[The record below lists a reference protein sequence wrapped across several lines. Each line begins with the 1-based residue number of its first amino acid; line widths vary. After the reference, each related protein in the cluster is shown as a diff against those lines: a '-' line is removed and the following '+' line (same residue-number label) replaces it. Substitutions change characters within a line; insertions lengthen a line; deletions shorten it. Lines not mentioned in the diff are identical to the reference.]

1 LADDFRADIDLIAGI
16 TSVPAILEVVCRSTD
31 MRFAAVARVT
41 ESRWVACSVR
51 DDIAFGLKPGDELG
65 IEATFCDTV
74 RRQGE
79 AVVIDHVAEDDVYSA
94 HPIPAQYG
102 FQSYISVPIVLADG
116 TFFGTLCGL
125 DPKPAQLRNPKV
137 LGMFRL
143 FAELIAF
150 HIDTHSRV
158 TLSEASL
165 SDERRMAELR
175 EQFIAVLGHDL
186 RNPLTAISSSV
197 AVLERL
203 GLDER
208 AAAILPLIKTSAAR
222 MAALIDDVL
231 DFARGRLGGGFPLNR
246 EETDLLPVLHQ
257 IVAEQRSKWSGRDI
271 EVEFEMPHLVHA
283 DAIRIGQVLSNLL
296 DNALAY
302 GSLEAPVRLRA
313 KAHQDSF
320 HLSVC
325 NAGAPIDPTTLDRL
339 FLPFER
345 GASTRNQKGLG
356 LGLYIASEIAK
367 AHGGVLDA
375 ASSDE
380 ETVFTFQIPRLAP
393 SEAA

>member
-1 LADDFRADIDLIAGI
+1 LADDFRADIDLIANV

-51 DDIAFGLKPGDELG
+51 DEIAFGLKPGDELS

-74 RRQGE
+74 RRRGQ
-79 AVVIDHVAEDDVYSA
+79 AVVIDHVAQDDVYSG

-102 FQSYISVPIVLADG
+102 FQSYISVPIVLPDG

-125 DPKPAQLRNPKV
+125 DPRPAQLRNPRV
-137 LGMFRL
+137 LGMFKL

-150 HIDTHSRV
+150 HIDSHSRV
-158 TLSEASL
+158 SL
-165 SDERRMAELR
+165 IETSLNDERRTAELR

-203 GLDER
+203 ALDER
-208 AAAILPLIKTSAAR
+208 AAAILPLIKTSARR

-246 EETDLLPVLHQ
+246 EVTDIAPLLHQ

-271 EVEFEMPHLVHA
+271 EVELELPHPVHA
-283 DAIRIGQVLSNLL
+283 DPMRVGQVLSNLL
-296 DNALAY
+296 ENALAY
-302 GSLEAPVRLRA
+302 GAADAPVRLRA
-313 KAHQDSF
+313 KAHEDSF

-325 NAGAPIDPTTLDRL
+325 NAGAPIDPATLDRL

-345 GASTRNQKGLG
+345 GSSVKNQQGLG

-375 ASSDE
+375 ASTPE
-380 ETVFTFQIPRLAP
+380 ETVFTFQIPRQAEP
-393 SEAA
+393 A